1 MRHQSLHLQPAVH
14 QHPATR
20 LRTALC
26 LAAACAALAA
36 CKPQAAPQQPAAA
49 AQQANESFATLV
61 QDCTQFVAARTP
73 HVGKADIAGNSV
85 WTKTGYSPAQVQPEV
100 MATESAVTPF
110 VGKIVIKD
118 NEARATAATEAEAQA
133 ITLTPAHLLS
143 NRTHTFVYSFDGQQW
158 RWQNGQRLTKIP
170 GQNDRM
176 DELALT
182 EVSAPGPQGFAGCL
196 PAGTTP
202 PAATK

>member
-1 MRHQSLHLQPAVH
+1 MRHQSLHVQPAVH

-36 CKPQAAPQQPAAA
+36 CKPQSAPQQPAAA
-49 AQQANESFATLV
+49 TQQANESFATLV
-61 QDCTQFVAARTP
+61 QACTQFVAARTP

-170 GQNDRM
+170 GQNDRCM
-176 DELALT
+176 
-182 EVSAPGPQGFAGCL
+182 C
-196 PAGTTP
+196 
-202 PAATK
+202 

>member
-1 MRHQSLHLQPAVH
+1 MRNQSLHLQPAVH
-14 QHPATR
+14 QQPATR
-20 LRTALC
+20 LRTALG

-36 CKPQAAPQQPAAA
+36 CKPQPAPQQPAAA
-49 AQQANESFATLV
+49 TQQANESFATLV
-61 QDCTQFVAARTP
+61 QACTQFVAARTP

-158 RWQNGQRLTKIP
+158 RWPRCLPP
-170 GQNDRM
+170 GRG
-176 DELALT
+176 ALQ
-182 EVSAPGPQGFAGCL
+182 AACL
-196 PAGTTP
+196 PAQQCP
-202 PAATK
+202 PLPNR

>member
-1 MRHQSLHLQPAVH
+1 MVP
-14 QHPATR
+14 
-20 LRTALC
+20 
-26 LAAACAALAA
+26 
-36 CKPQAAPQQPAAA
+36 
-49 AQQANESFATLV
+49 
-61 QDCTQFVAARTP
+61 
-73 HVGKADIAGNSV
+73 
-85 WTKTGYSPAQVQPEV
+85 
-100 MATESAVTPF
+100 
-110 VGKIVIKD
+110 
-118 NEARATAATEAEAQA
+118 
-133 ITLTPAHLLS
+133 PAHLLS

-196 PAGTTP
+196 PASATP